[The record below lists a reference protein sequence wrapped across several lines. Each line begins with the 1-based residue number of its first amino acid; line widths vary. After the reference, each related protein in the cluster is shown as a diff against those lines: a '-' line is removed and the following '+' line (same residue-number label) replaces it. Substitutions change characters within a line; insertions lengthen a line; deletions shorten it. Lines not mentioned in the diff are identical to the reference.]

1 MRSLIAVGLAGV
13 IVGGLGGTT
22 VTALVTHDDGPSHS
36 SNVEGGFRG
45 GPGPMP
51 RPEGRPGGADEEQ
64 PALPPEEQ
72 DDPSDDSGD

>member
-51 RPEGRPGGADEEQ
+51 RPEGRP
-64 PALPPEEQ
+64 
-72 DDPSDDSGD
+72 